1 MKLVVDASVAAKWF
15 NLEELSDKAADIKE
29 AYVKGD
35 LELAA
40 PTHIIYEV
48 GNSIWKN
55 KQLTETEAND
65 AVAALLHL
73 SLQLLEP
80 TTERAKRMMKIA
92 KSRNITFYDAIYLQ
106 AAEELNMTLLT
117 ADDAQITAGRG
128 IVKVTHLRET
138 HAPEP

>member
-1 MKLVVDASVAAKWF
+1 VKLVIDASVAAKWF

-55 KQLTETEAND
+55 KQLT
-65 AVAALLHL
+65 
-73 SLQLLEP
+73 
-80 TTERAKRMMKIA
+80 
-92 KSRNITFYDAIYLQ
+92 
-106 AAEELNMTLLT
+106 
-117 ADDAQITAGRG
+117 
-128 IVKVTHLRET
+128 
-138 HAPEP
+138 